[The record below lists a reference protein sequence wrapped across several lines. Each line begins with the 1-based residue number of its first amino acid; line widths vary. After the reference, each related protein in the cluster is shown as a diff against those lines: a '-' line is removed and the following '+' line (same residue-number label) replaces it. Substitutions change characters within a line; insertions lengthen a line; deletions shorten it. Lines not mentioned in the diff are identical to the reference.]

1 MTDGLQ
7 VIGWREVVGNPDL
20 PTDLA
25 PRGEA
30 RPSFLMRRRAAEK
43 TAKWKAQP

>member
-7 VIGWREVVGNPDL
+7 VIGWREVVGNRDL

-25 PRGEA
+25 HEA
-30 RPSFLMRRRAAEK
+30 KLDRAS
-43 TAKWKAQP
+43 